1 MRVKGDG
8 IFSINTSPTSSFGS
22 DGVSLPEPIVDEGGG
37 GGGDFTPISTD
48 LLFFLDAQTGI
59 YTDAGTTEAT
69 DGQAIQQINDQSTAG
84 ITATNTNVGYQAT
97 YEAPSI
103 NGLNSI
109 RLQISNALDTYFLS
123 SNVNV
128 TDLFTIHWVYKKD
141 ALDDRAVI
149 MVAGTQLLSDESAY
163 TYLLQASAWNGGNS
177 QGNEWSIA
185 TFILRKGDPTQS
197 PSFNGEFLINGVSL
211 GKFSSNAPATQAIDR
226 LFNRVQARTGE
237 YNVGDVLVY
246 GAVQNLADVGFTQNG
261 LNSKYGELYL
271 PIDTSLPSPPT
282 ISGTTLE
289 WYHNPDYN
297 TYSDIGTTLATNLDY
312 IRSAKV
318 TTGDFSSMVQNTA
331 SEQMQYKTSVL
342 PNSKASYYKGGKDY
356 MQMNEAKVFTSSES
370 FVAYSVHKR
379 TDINGTNAIFGKEAD
394 YDNTIMDWNSGYAYY
409 KENSGQAFVT
419 GLTNTTN
426 TVVRAY
432 VIDRTAQL
440 FRVYENGVEQG
451 TADTT
456 SITADTTFDLMFNR
470 WVNGTGTIDHGITLL
485 YRGLHSATDVGTVSD
500 WLNAYY
506 GDLIY

>member
-1 MRVKGDG
+1 MIRGDRILSVGTPAGGG
-8 IFSINTSPTSSFGS
+8 ISIVASEP
-22 DGVSLPEPIVDEGGG
+22 VSG
-37 GGGDFTPISTD
+37 GGGDAGFTPIATD

-59 YTDAGTTEAT
+59 YTDAGSTEAT
-69 DGQAIQQINDQSTAG
+69 NGQAIQQINDQSTAG
-84 ITATNTNVGYQAT
+84 ITASNTNVGYQAT

-109 RLQISNALDTYFLS
+109 RLEINNSLDQYPLS
-123 SNVNV
+123 SNVNI

-149 MVAGTQLLSDESAY
+149 IVAGTQLLSDENAY
-163 TYLLQASAWNGGNS
+163 TYLLQGNAFNGGNS

-185 TFILRKGDPTQS
+185 SFVCRKGDPSQDVS
-197 PSFNGEFLINGVSL
+197 ANAEFYINGVSL
-211 GKFSSNAPATQAIDR
+211 GKFSSSAPATQAIDR
-226 LFNRVQARTGE
+226 LFQRLSARTGE

-246 GAVQNLADVGFTQNG
+246 DAVQSIADVGFTQNG
-261 LNSKYGELYL
+261 LNSKYGQLYL
-271 PIDTSLPSPPT
+271 PIDTSLPTPPT

-297 TYSDIGTTLATNLDY
+297 TYSDIGTTLATDLDY
-312 IRSAKV
+312 IRSAKI

-356 MQMNEAKVFTSSES
+356 MHMNEAKVFTSSES

-394 YDNTIMDWNSGYAYY
+394 YDNAIMDWNSGYAYY
-409 KENSGQAFVT
+409 YANSGSAFVT

-451 TADTT
+451 TASTA
-456 SITADTTFDLMFNR
+456 SITADTTFDIMFNR
-470 WVNGTGTIDHGITLL
+470 WVGGTGTIDHGIALL

>member
-1 MRVKGDG
+1 MSFILGISTALGGDSVG
-8 IFSINTSPTSSFGS
+8 PPAGS
-22 DGVSLPEPIVDEGGG
+22 GGG
-37 GGGDFTPISTD
+37 GGGGFTPIETD
-48 LLFFLDAQTGI
+48 LLYFLNAQTGI
-59 YTDAGTTEAT
+59 YSDAGSTEAT
-69 DGQAIQQINDQSTAG
+69 DGQAIQQINDQSSAG

-97 YEAPSI
+97 YAVASI

-109 RLQISNALDTYFLS
+109 RLDNDNALDTYLLS

-128 TDLFTIHWVYKKD
+128 TNLFTVHWVYKKD
-141 ALDDRAVI
+141 ALADSVI
-149 MVAGTQLLSDESAY
+149 IVSAY
-163 TYLLQASAWNGGNS
+163 QQALRLDNLFTYLLQGSNFSGGNS
-177 QGNEWSIA
+177 QGDEWSIA
-185 TFILRKGDPTQS
+185 TYVCRVGDPSQNV
-197 PSFNGEFLINGVSL
+197 SFNAEFYINGISL
-211 GKFSSNAPATQAIDR
+211 GKFSSNAPTTQAIDR
-226 LFNRVQARTGE
+226 LFQRPSARIGKS
-237 YNVGDVLVY
+237 NIGDVLIY
-246 GAVQNLADVGFTQNG
+246 DAVQSLEDLKFTQNG

-271 PIDTSLPSPPT
+271 TIDTSLPSPPT

-289 WYHNPDYN
+289 WYSNPDYN
-297 TYSDIGTTLATNLDY
+297 TYSDIATTLATNLDY
-312 IRSAKV
+312 IRSAKI
-318 TTGDFSSMVQNTA
+318 TTGDFPSMVQNTA

-342 PNSKASYYKGGKDY
+342 PNSKASYYKGGKNY
-356 MQMNEAKVFTSSES
+356 MHMNEAKVFTSSES

-409 KENSGQAFVT
+409 KANSGQAYVT

-456 SITADTTFDLMFNR
+456 AITDDTTFDIMFNR

-485 YRGLHSATDVGTVSD
+485 YRGLHSATDVSTVSN

-506 GDLIY
+506 GGLIY

>member
-8 IFSINTSPTSSFGS
+8 IFSINTSSTSFNSG
-22 DGVSLPEPIVDEGGG
+22 GISLPEAVVVVDDGGG
-37 GGGDFTPISTD
+37 SFTPISTD

-59 YTDAGTTEAT
+59 YTDAGSTEAT
-69 DGQAIQQINDQSTAG
+69 DGQAIQQINDQSTAA
-84 ITATNTNVGYQAT
+84 ITASNTNVGYQAT
-97 YEAPSI
+97 YVAPSI

-109 RLQISNALDTYFLS
+109 RLENNNALDTYFLS

-128 TDLFTIHWVYKKD
+128 TNLFTIHWVYKKD
-141 ALDDRAVI
+141 ALDDKAVI

-163 TYLLQASAWNGGNS
+163 TYLLQGSAFNGGNS

-185 TFILRKGDPTQS
+185 TFVCRKGDPSQS
-197 PSFNGEFLINGVSL
+197 SSFNAEFYINGVSL
-211 GKFSSNAPATQAIDR
+211 GKFSSSAPSTQAIDR
-226 LFNRVQARTGE
+226 LFQRASARIGE
-237 YNVGDVLVY
+237 YNVGDVLIY
-246 GAVQNLADVGFTQNG
+246 DAVQSLADVEFTQNG
-261 LNSKYGELYL
+261 LNDKYGELFL
-271 PIDTSLPSPPT
+271 PIDDTLDTPPT

-297 TYSDIGTTLATNLDY
+297 TYSDIGTTTATNLDY
-312 IRSAKV
+312 IRSAKI

-356 MQMNEAKVFTSSES
+356 MHMNEAKVFTSSES

-379 TDINGTNAIFGKEAD
+379 TDVNGTNAIFGKEAD
-394 YDNTIMDWNSGYAYY
+394 YDNTIMDWSSGYIYYKANSGTATI
-409 KENSGQAFVT
+409 SGIT
-419 GLTNTTN
+419 HSTN

-440 FRVYENGVEQG
+440 FRVYENGTQIG

-456 SITADTTFDLMFNR
+456 AITADTTFDLMFNR
-470 WVNGTGTIDHGITLL
+470 WVNGSGTIDHGITLL

>member
-8 IFSINTSPTSSFGS
+8 IFSINTSATGGFGS
-22 DGVSLPEPIVDEGGG
+22 AGISLPEAVVVVDDSGGS
-37 GGGDFTPISTD
+37 FTPISTD

-59 YTDAGTTEAT
+59 YSDAGSTEAT
-69 DGQAIQQINDQSTAG
+69 DGQAIQQINDQSGAG
-84 ITATNTNVGYQAT
+84 LTATNTEVGFQAT

-109 RLQISNALDTYFLS
+109 RLENNSAKDTYFLS

-128 TDLFTIHWVYKKD
+128 TNLFTIHWVYKKD
-141 ALDDRAVI
+141 ALADQAVI
-149 MVAGTQLLSDESAY
+149 MSAGQQLFSAENLY
-163 TYLLQASAWNGGNS
+163 MYLLQGTNFSGGNS

-185 TFILRKGDPTQS
+185 TFVCRKGDPSQNA
-197 PSFNGEFLINGVSL
+197 SFNAELYINGVSL
-211 GKFSSNAPATQAIDR
+211 GKFSSGAPATQAIDR
-226 LFNRVQARTGE
+226 LFQRPSARTGE
-237 YNVGDVLVY
+237 YNVGDILVY
-246 GAVQNLADVGFTQNG
+246 DVVQSLADVATTQNG
-261 LNSKYGELYL
+261 LNDKYGELYL
-271 PIDTSLPSPPT
+271 PIDDTLSTPPT

-297 TYSDIGTTLATNLDY
+297 TYSDIGTTVATNLDY
-312 IRSAKV
+312 IRSARI
-318 TTGDFSSMVQNTA
+318 TTGDFSSMIQNTA
-331 SEQMQYKTSVL
+331 SKQMQYKTSVL
-342 PNSKASYYKGGKDY
+342 PNGKASYYKGGADY
-356 MQMNEAKVFTSSES
+356 MHISEAKVFTSSES

-379 TDINGTNAIFGKEAD
+379 VNVNGTNAIFGKEGD
-394 YDNTIMDWNSGYAYY
+394 YDNVIMDWSSGNVYYTANSGSAI
-409 KENSGQAFVT
+409 VT

-440 FRVYENGVEQG
+440 FRVYENGTQVG

-456 SITADTTFDLMFNR
+456 SITADTTFNIMFNR
-470 WVNGTGTIDHGITLL
+470 WNNGTGTIDHGITLL